1 MNGYGHHRTCR
12 RRGGSPKLLQA
23 APKGH
28 IALAISH
35 WPAKVIAP
43 LQRVYEGWDFDEH
56 VYEAMFQR
64 GFLYASVIGH
74 IVPGRY
80 AHASHSSQ

>member
-1 MNGYGHHRTCR
+1 
-12 RRGGSPKLLQA
+12 
-23 APKGH
+23 
-28 IALAISH
+28 
-35 WPAKVIAP
+35 VIAA

-74 IVPGRY
+74 TVALQQPTMTELSALPSTQQGWI
-80 AHASHSSQ
+80 ASKRHQD